1 MTDEQKAKGYG
12 HRARIGY
19 TSPPLTSEIFPYEF
33 YKLVPDGVTLLLTS
47 LDVWDHTGSEL
58 QDSYARTLRAAAA
71 MGQAEAD
78 LIILGGGPVIGA
90 KGAEKVGD
98 LVKAAEDAAGVPV
111 TTVNTAYSES
121 LRAVGANKIVSIGNG
136 HTGPG
141 AVGVRDDGIEV
152 LGAQS
157 LGDGQFVGSTR
168 VPSEEVLTAGRALM
182 EAHPEADT
190 IWIGW
195 PHRASVDRIE
205 SMERE
210 LGVNVV
216 SASQAIVW
224 YGLRNC
230 GVKDSIPGYGRLMR
244 DL

>member
-33 YKLVPDGVTLLLTS
+33 YKLVPEGVTLLLTS
-47 LDVWDHTGSEL
+47 LDVWEHSGPEL
-58 QDSYARTLRAAAA
+58 QDSYARTIRAAGA

-78 LIILGGGPVIGA
+78 LIILGGGPVLGA

-98 LVKAAEDAAGVPV
+98 LVKAAEDASGVPV
-111 TTVNTAYSES
+111 TTVNTAYTES
-121 LRAVGANKIVSIGNG
+121 LRAVGAHKIVSIGNG

-141 AVGVRDDGIEV
+141 AVGLRDDGIEV
-152 LGAQS
+152 LGAQG
-157 LGDGQFVGSTR
+157 LGDGQFVDSTR
-168 VPSEEVLTAGRALM
+168 VPSEEVLVAGRALM
-182 EAHPEADT
+182 KAHPEADT

-205 SMERE
+205 SMEQE
-210 LGVNVV
+210 LGVSVV
-216 SASQAIVW
+216 SATQAIVW
-224 YGLRNC
+224 HGLRKC
-230 GVKDSIPGYGRLMR
+230 GIKDSVSGYGRLMR
-244 DL
+244 DR